1 VSSPGDERPDGRPD
15 PTDRFPPGQYP
26 SEQQAPGQQ
35 APGQPGRP
43 PADPAQYG
51 QQYGQAPYAGPAGN
65 APSEPPYVYNPYG
78 NFAYPTSYPSP
89 AGLGGPEAE
98 LPPKRPGSMHLAL
111 LLVFVSALPYLLIGL
126 AAIVVAGEAATA
138 LSPEDLARLEELG
151 VDVGQVMRTTGAVIL
166 AVALAYVLLGVL
178 AWTGR
183 RWARALLAATTVG
196 FVLMVAASVLAARS
210 QGLPLDGGSVLV
222 LAVPLIVAL
231 AGLTLMFG
239 GAAQEWFARRR

>member
-15 PTDRFPPGQYP
+15 PTAQFPPGQAP
-26 SEQQAPGQQ
+26 SEQPVPGQQ
-35 APGQPGRP
+35 PYGGA

-51 QQYGQAPYAGPAGN
+51 QQYGQTPYAGPAGN
-65 APSEPPYVYNPYG
+65 APTEPPYVYNPYG
-78 NFAYPTSYPSP
+78 NYSYPTSYPSP
-89 AGLGGPEAE
+89 AGLGGPEAAP
-98 LPPKRPGSMHLAL
+98 PPKRPGSMHLAL
-111 LLVFVSALPYLLIGL
+111 LLVVVSALPYLLIGL
-126 AAIVVAGEAATA
+126 AAIVVAGQAATA
-138 LSPEDLARLEELG
+138 LSPDDLARLEQLG

-196 FVLMVAASVLAARS
+196 FVLMVAASVLAAGS
-210 QGLPLDGGSVLV
+210 QGLPLDGASILV

-231 AGLTLMFG
+231 AGLALMFG
-239 GAAQEWFARRR
+239 GAARDWFARRR